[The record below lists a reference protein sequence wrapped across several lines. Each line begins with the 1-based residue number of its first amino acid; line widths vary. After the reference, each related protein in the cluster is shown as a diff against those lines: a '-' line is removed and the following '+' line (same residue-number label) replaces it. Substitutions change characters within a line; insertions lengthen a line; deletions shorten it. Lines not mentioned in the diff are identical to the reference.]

1 MLKSVKKEKYGKE
14 GYVYVSYGHSKYL
27 KHAIASAIT
36 LRRYDTERPIALV
49 CVDKQR
55 RFLEEKGLTNLF
67 DVIYPLPEEH
77 ASIVGFK
84 HNIHHYMLFERNLF
98 LDSDIVWCR
107 NPDSLWKSL
116 SPFEFTITG
125 TLISDSFFGA
135 SKNFAVL
142 KDILLG
148 RRKRTLKRFG
158 LSYLSRVQTGMMY
171 AVDYDTT
178 KKVCQL
184 AGEMLD
190 KKDQTH
196 FRSRKMEQGRT
207 EESCEWSL
215 AMAMAKLN
223 MPVYPWMQGH
233 NSPQLDYINLLTDH
247 DDEFEYVNCKY
258 YPQRFVYSIRGIK
271 SDFLKKFFI
280 GMLSLIPG
288 YGDYMMVTP
297 YCLHFGWYHE
307 KQPFYEF
314 TEHIWFKLQSNT
326 EHQISR
332 IKTSTPLTSE
342 NSGAEAHNKS

>member
-1 MLKSVKKEKYGKE
+1 VLKSVKNEKHGKE
-14 GYVYVSYGHSKYL
+14 GYVYVSYGHLKYL

-36 LRRYDTERPIALV
+36 LRRYDSERPIALV

-84 HNIHHYMLFERNLF
+84 HNIHHYLLFERNLF

-107 NPDSLWKSL
+107 NPDSLWQSL
-116 SPFEFTITG
+116 APFEFTITG
-125 TLISDSFFGA
+125 TLISDNFFGA
-135 SKNFAVL
+135 SKNAAVL
-142 KDILLG
+142 KDIFLG

-158 LSYLSRVQTGMMY
+158 LTYLSRVQTGMMY
-171 AVDYDTT
+171 ATDYDTT
-178 KKVCQL
+178 KKVCHL

-190 KKDQTH
+190 KKEMTH

-215 AMAMAKLN
+215 AMAMSKLN
-223 MPVYPWMQGH
+223 IPVYSWLQGH
-233 NSPQLDYINLLTDH
+233 NSPQLDYIGLFTEH
-247 DDEFEYVNCKY
+247 DDEFEYVNCRY
-258 YPQRFVYSIRGIK
+258 YSHQFVYSIRGLK
-271 SDFLKKFFI
+271 SDWLKKALI
-280 GMLSLIPG
+280 SILSLVPG
-288 YGDYMMVTP
+288 NGDYMMVTP

-326 EHQISR
+326 EQQISR
-332 IKTSTPLTSE
+332 IKARTPQGKE
-342 NSGAEAHNKS
+342 NSSADAHNKN

>member
-14 GYVYVSYGHSKYL
+14 GYLYVSYGHSKYL
-27 KHAIASAIT
+27 KHAITSAIT
-36 LRRYDTERPIALV
+36 LRRYDTERPIALI

-55 RFLEEKGLTNLF
+55 RFLEEKGLANLF

-84 HNIHHYMLFERNLF
+84 HNIHHYLLFERNLF

-107 NPDSLWKSL
+107 NPDSLWMSL

-135 SKNFAVL
+135 SKNLGVL

-247 DDEFEYVNCKY
+247 DDEFEYVSCKY
-258 YPQRFVYSIRGIK
+258 YSQRFVYSIRGIK

-280 GMLSLIPG
+280 RMLSLIPG
-288 YGDYMMVTP
+288 YGDYMLVTP

-326 EHQISR
+326 EQQISR
-332 IKTSTPLTSE
+332 IKASKPSPQE
-342 NSGAEAHNKS
+342 NSGAKAHNES